1 MAVRRLHFAGEM
13 RLSPAN
19 AAFSLPAI
27 LDLLMHARP
36 LCIQKALEK
45 SVIRVGQARIGRS
58 AMKHVTSAGISP
70 MAELFTISAPDLAAL
85 LCSRVCH
92 DIISPVGAINNGL
105 ELLDEGGADEDAM
118 KLIRQSAKNA
128 SARLQFARIAFGAA
142 GSAGMMIDTG
152 DAEAV
157 AIAFLKNEKPELV
170 WNGSRALLPKNK
182 VKLLL
187 NLILVANA
195 AIPRGGKLV
204 VTLENLETE
213 PRFALSAA
221 GPMLRVPP
229 KFLELHSGH
238 KPEEP
243 IDAHSVQP
251 YYTLLLAREANM
263 TISIHATA
271 EEIVLSA
278 A

>member
-1 MAVRRLHFAGEM
+1 MT
-13 RLSPAN
+13 
-19 AAFSLPAI
+19 
-27 LDLLMHARP
+27 P
-36 LCIQKALEK
+36 LK
-45 SVIRVGQARIGRS
+45 
-58 AMKHVTSAGISP
+58 AGISKASRVWFLAP
-70 MAELFTISAPDLAAL
+70 PACAVYRFHWRMGNDSSARLVPADRTAKTRRYACMADLFTLTAAELAAL

-118 KLIRQSAKNA
+118 KLIRTSARNA

-142 GSAGMMIDTG
+142 GSAGMLIDTG

-170 WNGSRALLPKNK
+170 WNGPRALLPKNK

-204 VTLENLETE
+204 ITLENLETE
-213 PRFALSAA
+213 PRFSLSAS

-251 YYTLLLAREANM
+251 YYTLLLAREAGM